1 MSISYIMGLL
11 LGGVL
16 GILLVAIIVRICRG
30 RWTLRCKNEY
40 DERQHIARGKAYR
53 DGFWFMAISL
63 LLLTI
68 ITQTLP
74 GFVTSY
80 MRECVMTICFAGL
93 GVYVVS
99 CVMRDAYLGL
109 HDKPKRWSTAIG
121 AIALMNLI
129 IGIRNAHANGVRE
142 GLLNLY
148 CAILLLLVLF
158 SLGIHEIMLKRMDK
172 GEDI

>member
-11 LGGVL
+11 LGAAI

-30 RWTLRCKNEY
+30 RWTFRCKNEY
-40 DERQHIARGKAYR
+40 DERQRIAQGKAYR
-53 DGFWFMAISL
+53 DGFWFLAVSL

-74 GFVTSY
+74 EFVTPY

-99 CVMRDAYLGL
+99 CIMRDAYLGL
-109 HDKPKRWSTAIG
+109 HDKPKPWSIAIG

-129 IGIRNAHANGVRE
+129 IGIHNAQADGIRK

-148 CAILLLLVLF
+148 CALLLLLVLV
-158 SLGIHEIMLKRMDK
+158 SLGIHAIMLKRMDK